1 MCGIFG
7 ITDNKDAARLT
18 YLSLFALQHRGQES
32 AGIASTL
39 NGQMTSH
46 SGMGIASDVFSEKEI
61 EKISGSS
68 AIGHVRYSTTGSSHI
83 KNAQPFV
90 SNTRHGALA
99 LAHNGNLTNAVQ
111 IRKNLEEAGSIFHS
125 STDSEA
131 ILHLLA
137 HHPGNLEEALIK
149 SLKTVEG
156 AYSLLILTPEKMI
169 ACRDPYGFRPLVLGK
184 LEDSYVVSSETTALS
199 LIKATYLR
207 EIEPGEIVFIESGK
221 LRSVKPF
228 SQRPLSRCIFELVYF
243 SRPDSVVFHE
253 SVQAVRQSLG
263 RALAREMNG
272 IKADLVIPVPDSG
285 VPAALGFS
293 RESGIP
299 FEIGLVRS
307 HYISRTFIKPNQEM
321 RELAVDLKLSPV
333 SEALKGKKIILV
345 DDSIVRGTTSRKI
358 TKSLRSAGTKEIHM
372 AITSPPIISACY
384 YGIDTPQSEA
394 LIANQRSIEEIR
406 KFLDVDSLHYLSL
419 DAMRK
424 AASQSSNSDS
434 TGFCDACFTKNYPTP
449 LPQEPLAGKLSS

>member
-7 ITDNKDAARLT
+7 ITDHKDSARLT

-39 NGQMTSH
+39 NRQMTSH
-46 SGMGIASDVFSEKEI
+46 SGMGIASDVFSDQEI
-61 EKISGSS
+61 EKISGYC

-99 LAHNGNLTNAVQ
+99 LAHNGNLTNALQ
-111 IRKNLEEAGSIFHS
+111 IRKNLEGAGAIFHS

-137 HHPGNLEEALIK
+137 HNPGSFEESLIE
-149 SLKTVEG
+149 SLKIIEG
-156 AYSLLILTPEKMI
+156 AYSLLILTPDKMI
-169 ACRDPYGFRPLVLGK
+169 ACRDPHGFRPLVLGK
-184 LEDSYVVSSETTALS
+184 LGDSYVVSSETTALS
-199 LIKATYLR
+199 LIKASYVR

-221 LRSVKPF
+221 IRSVKPF
-228 SQRPLSRCIFELVYF
+228 SKLPLSRCIFELVYF
-243 SRPDSVVFHE
+243 ARPDSVVFE
-253 SVQAVRQSLG
+253 KSVQAVRQSLG
-263 RALAREMNG
+263 RALAREMKG
-272 IKADLVIPVPDSG
+272 IEADLVIPVPDSG

-358 TKSLRSAGTKEIHM
+358 TKSLRISGAKEIHM

-394 LIANQRSIEEIR
+394 LIANQRSIEEIK
-406 KFLDVDSLHYLSL
+406 KFLDVDSLRYLSL
-419 DAMRK
+419 GAMRQ
-424 AASQSSNSDS
+424 ASGESGDPDS
-434 TGFCDACFTKNYPTP
+434 RGFCDACFTKNYPTP
-449 LPQEPLAGKLSS
+449 LPQELLAEKQSA